1 MTIWEMD
8 TMRRRE
14 FLSVLAGTA
23 AWPIAAR
30 AQQAPKI
37 PRIGLLVSGSLEKPD
52 VRVVFDIIRQAFAEL
67 GYVAGRNIVFEP
79 RGTNGTID
87 QLPAVASELVNL
99 KVDVIVAV
107 ATAAGRAAQHA
118 TSVIPIVVGSMGD
131 PVQDGLVA
139 SLSRPGGNITGTTFL
154 GPELVTKRL
163 ALLKEL
169 MPAMSRIAVLW
180 HPGAFSEQTTSGM
193 LKQVTEFAAGF
204 GLQLQLVEAR
214 SPDELERAFS
224 DMAKGHADALFE
236 FPSPMFYQERKLLVD
251 LAAKY
256 RLPAMY
262 NAREFVEDGGL
273 ISYGANIP
281 ELNRRTAI
289 YADKILKGAKP
300 SDLPVEQPTKFEL
313 AVNRT
318 TAKTLGIDVPPALLA
333 TADAV
338 IE

>member
-1 MTIWEMD
+1 MTIDQMR
-8 TMRRRE
+8 TMRRRK
-14 FLSVLAGTA
+14 FLSVLAGMA
-23 AWPIAAR
+23 AWPLVAR
-30 AQQAPKI
+30 AQQNSKI
-37 PRIGLLVSGSLEKPD
+37 PRIGLLLSGSPQTPE
-52 VRVVFDIIRQAFAEL
+52 VRANFDSIRQGFAEL
-67 GYVAGRNIVFEP
+67 GYVEGQNIVFVA
-79 RGTNGTID
+79 RGTDGTID
-87 QLPAVASELVNL
+87 QLPAMASELVSL
-99 KVDVIVAV
+99 KVDVIIAL
-107 ATAAGRAAQHA
+107 ATPAGRAAQHA
-118 TSVIPIVVGSMGD
+118 TSTIPIVVGSMGD

-154 GPELVTKRL
+154 GPELVPKRL

-169 MPAMSRIAVLW
+169 LPAVTEIAVLW

-193 LKQVTEFAAGF
+193 MKQVTDTAG
-204 GLQLQLVEAR
+204 GLGLRLQFVEAR
-214 SPDELERAFS
+214 SPDEFDRAFS
-224 DMAKGHADALFE
+224 DMAKAHADALFE
-236 FPSPMFYQERKLLVD
+236 FPSPMLYQGRRLLVE

-262 NAREFVEDGGL
+262 NAREFVEVGGL
-273 ISYGANIP
+273 IAYGANII

-313 AVNRT
+313 ALNRK
-318 TAKTLGIDVPPALLA
+318 TAKALGIDVPPALLA

>member
-1 MTIWEMD
+1 MS

-23 AWPIAAR
+23 ALPLIAR
-30 AQQAPKI
+30 AQPTPKI
-37 PRIGLLVSGSLEKPD
+37 PRIGLMVNGSLEKPEA
-52 VRVVFDIIRQAFAEL
+52 RLAFDIVRQGFAEL
-67 GYVAGRNIVFEP
+67 GYVEGKSISFEP
-79 RGTNGTID
+79 RGTDGTID
-87 QLPAVASELVNL
+87 QLPAVASELVGL
-99 KVDVIVAV
+99 KVDVIVAL
-107 ATAAGRAAQHA
+107 ATPAGRAAQHV
-118 TSVIPIVVGSMGD
+118 TSTIPIVVGSMGD

-154 GPELVTKRL
+154 GPELVPKRL

-169 MPAMSRIAVLW
+169 MPAMSEVAVLW

-193 LKQVTEFAAGF
+193 MKQVTDTAG
-204 GLQLQLVEAR
+204 GLGLKLQLVEVR
-214 SPDELERAFS
+214 RPDEFERASS

-236 FPSPMFYQERKLLVD
+236 FPSPMHFQERRRLVD
-251 LAAKY
+251 LAAKH

-262 NAREFVEDGGL
+262 NAKEFVEVGGL
-273 ISYGANIP
+273 IAYGASVP

-313 AVNRT
+313 AINLK
-318 TAKTLGIDVPPALLA
+318 TARTLGLNAPSALLA
-333 TADAV
+333 TADDL

>member
-1 MTIWEMD
+1 MEQMS

-14 FLSVLAGTA
+14 FLSVLAVA
-23 AWPIAAR
+23 ASWPVAAR
-30 AQQAPKI
+30 AQPTPKI
-37 PRIGLLVSGSLEKPD
+37 PRIGLLVNGSLEKPD
-52 VRVVFDIIRQAFAEL
+52 VRLAFDIVRKAFAEL
-67 GYVAGRNIVFEP
+67 GYVEGQNIVFEQ
-79 RGTNGTID
+79 RGTDGTID
-87 QLPAVASELVNL
+87 QLPAVASELVGL
-99 KVDVIVAV
+99 KVDVIIAL
-107 ATAAGRAAQHA
+107 ATPAGRAAQHA
-118 TSVIPIVVGSMGD
+118 TSTIPIVVGSMGD

-139 SLSRPGGNITGTTFL
+139 SLARPGGNLTGTTFL
-154 GPELVTKRL
+154 GPELVPKRL

-204 GLQLQLVEAR
+204 DLQLQLVEAR

-262 NAREFVEDGGL
+262 NAREFVDVGGL
-273 ISYGANIP
+273 IAYGASVP

-289 YADKILKGAKP
+289 YSDKILKGAKP
-300 SDLPVEQPTKFEL
+300 SDLPVEQPTTFEL
-313 AVNRT
+313 AVNRK

-333 TADAV
+333 IADKV

>member
-169 MPAMSRIAVLW
+169 MPAMSEVAVLW
-180 HPGAFSEQTTSGM
+180 HPGAFSEQTTAGM
-193 LKQVTEFAAGF
+193 LKQVTDTADE
-204 GLQLQLVEAR
+204 VR
-214 SPDELERAFS
+214 SPDEFERAFS
-224 DMAKGHADALFE
+224 DMAKAHADALFE
-236 FPSPMFYQERKLLVD
+236 FPSPMLFQERKRIVD

>member
-1 MTIWEMD
+1 MS

-23 AWPIAAR
+23 ALPLAAR
-30 AQQAPKI
+30 AQPTPKI
-37 PRIGLLVSGSLEKPD
+37 ARVGLLVSGSFENPD
-52 VRVVFDIIRQAFAEL
+52 VRVAFDLIRRAFAEL
-67 GYVAGRNIVFEP
+67 GYVEGQNIVFEP
-79 RGTNGTID
+79 RGTDGTID
-87 QLPAVASELVNL
+87 LLPAVASELVSL
-99 KVDVIVAV
+99 KVDVIIAF
-107 ATAAGRAAQHA
+107 ATPAGRAAQHA
-118 TSVIPIVVGSMGD
+118 TSTIPIVVGSMGD

-139 SLSRPGGNITGTTFL
+139 SLSHPGGNLTGTAFL
-154 GPELVTKRL
+154 GPELVPKRL

-169 MPAMSRIAVLW
+169 MPALSEVAVLW

-193 LKQVTEFAAGF
+193 MKQVTETAGNL
-204 GLQLQLVEAR
+204 GLKLQLVEAR
-214 SPDELERAFS
+214 SPDEFERAFA

-236 FPSPMFYQERKLLVD
+236 FPSTMLYQERKRIVE

-262 NAREFVEDGGL
+262 NAREFVQVGGL

-300 SDLPVEQPTKFEL
+300 SDLPVEQPTKFDL
-313 AVNRT
+313 AVNLK
-318 TAKTLGIDVPPALLA
+318 TAKTLGLSVPSALLT
-333 TADAV
+333 TADEL

>member
-1 MTIWEMD
+1 MQ
-8 TMRRRE
+8 RRD
-14 FLSVLAGTA
+14 FLGVLGGAVA
-23 AWPIAAR
+23 AWPLAAR
-30 AQQAPKI
+30 AQPTPKI
-37 PRIGLLVSGSLEKPD
+37 PRIGLLSSSLLRSPEGPRAD
-52 VRVVFDIIRQAFAEL
+52 FDRIRQGFAEL
-67 GYVAGRNIVFEP
+67 GYVEGQNIRFEE
-79 RGTNGTID
+79 RGTDGTIE
-87 QLPAVASELVNL
+87 QLLAVASELVGL
-99 KVDVIVAV
+99 KVDVIIAL
-107 ATAAGRAAQHA
+107 ATPAGRAAQHA

-139 SLSRPGGNITGTTFL
+139 SLSRPGGNLTGTTFL
-154 GPELVTKRL
+154 GPELVPKRL

-169 MPAMSRIAVLW
+169 MPALSEIAVLW

-193 LKQVTEFAAGF
+193 MKQVTETAGVL
-204 GLQLQLVEAR
+204 GLRLQLVEAR
-214 SPDELERAFS
+214 SPDEFERAFS

-236 FPSPMFYQERKLLVD
+236 FPNPMLYVARRRIVD
-251 LAAKY
+251 LAAQY

-262 NAREFVEDGGL
+262 NAREFVEVGGL
-273 ISYGANIP
+273 ISYGASVP

-313 AVNRT
+313 AVNRK
-318 TAKTLGIDVPPALLA
+318 TAKAFGIEVPPALLA

>member
-1 MTIWEMD
+1 MS

-23 AWPIAAR
+23 ALPLIAR
-30 AQQAPKI
+30 AQPTPKV
-37 PRIGLLVSGSLEKPD
+37 PRIGFMVNGSLEKPD
-52 VRVVFDIIRQAFAEL
+52 MRFALDIVRQAFAEL
-67 GYVAGRNIVFEP
+67 GYIEGQNIVFVP
-79 RGTNGTID
+79 RGTDGTID
-87 QLPAVASELVNL
+87 QLPAVASELVGL
-99 KVDVIVAV
+99 KVDVIVAL
-107 ATAAGRAAQHA
+107 ATPAGRAAQHA
-118 TSVIPIVVGSMGD
+118 TSTIPIVVGSMGD

-154 GPELVTKRL
+154 GPELVPKRL

-169 MPAMSRIAVLW
+169 MPALSEVAVLW

-193 LKQVTEFAAGF
+193 MKQVTETAG
-204 GLQLQLVEAR
+204 GLGLKLQLVEVR
-214 SPDELERAFS
+214 RPDEFERAFS

-236 FPSPMFYQERKLLVD
+236 FPSPMLFQERRRLVD
-251 LAAKY
+251 LAAKH

-262 NAREFVEDGGL
+262 NAKEFIEVGGL
-273 ISYGANIP
+273 IAYGASVP

-313 AVNRT
+313 AINLK
-318 TAKTLGIDVPPALLA
+318 TARTLGLNAPSALLA
-333 TADAV
+333 TADV
-338 IE
+338 LID